1 MKCVAMKATD
11 GMVRGMKAVDTG
23 PFRAV
28 ALGVPQP
35 AVAEFPPAVAEP
47 QRRGSGESV
56 TAPGTSDGDR
66 YVQSVRVDGSSYG
79 RTYLKTGA
87 LRRLRSLAGC
97 ARAEPIV
104 AACHAGTALRGTD
117 RARRPLPIV

>member
-1 MKCVAMKATD
+1 
-11 GMVRGMKAVDTG
+11 MKAVDTG

-56 TAPGTSDGDR
+56 TAPGTQVTVDR
-66 YVQSVRVDGSSYG
+66 S
-79 RTYLKTGA
+79 
-87 LRRLRSLAGC
+87 
-97 ARAEPIV
+97 
-104 AACHAGTALRGTD
+104 AGTRPERHPAGLAAL
-117 RARRPLPIV
+117 AR